1 MPSYITIFNACI
13 PVFVVIAAGYWLRKL
28 GVFSKNA
35 DKSLLGIVLN
45 LLFPAFIIH
54 HLLDN
59 VTLGSGALIAMAV
72 ITGGLTIIMGLSLA
86 YLAARSIRMEKNRQR
101 TFAVAAGLQNYGFIP
116 IPILLA
122 LFGKEVIPIQLMFST
137 GLEIVLWTAAV
148 MMLTGGKSGGW
159 KNLINTPLITTV
171 ACLVLNAVFNV
182 SSLPE
187 IISQPVSMLSSCAVP
202 ISLLLIGAIIRDLLQ
217 GSSVTSVADKGKLPE
232 IIMAISIRLLLLPA
246 LILLLTGLLPLPL
259 ELKRILVIQAAM
271 PAAVFPILLVR
282 RYGGDIATAVRTVT
296 VTMIISIFSIPPVI
310 VFGLWI
316 TNSGTP

>member
-13 PVFVVIAAGYWLRKL
+13 PVFAVIAAGWCLRSL
-28 GVFSKNA
+28 RILSRNA
-35 DKSLLGIVLN
+35 DQSLLNLVLN

-59 VTLGSGALIAMAV
+59 HSLGSGSIILAAAAI
-72 ITGGLTIIMGLSLA
+72 GGLSIIMGLGVA
-86 YLAARSIRMEKNRQR
+86 YLAARCIRMEKARRR

-122 LFGKEVIPIQLMFST
+122 LFGKEIIPIQLMFST

-159 KNLINTPLITTV
+159 KNLLNTPFITTI
-171 ACLVLNAVFNV
+171 ACLLL
-182 SSLPE
+182 SSIFSVHQLPE
-187 IISQPVSMLSSCAVP
+187 ILSRPISMLSACAVP
-202 ISLLLIGAIIRDLLQ
+202 VSLLLIGAIIRDLLRP
-217 GSSVTSVADKGKLPE
+217 STSPKTPKKRHFPE
-232 IIMAISIRLLLLPA
+232 IIMAISIRLIALPA
-246 LILLLTGLLPLPL
+246 LMLLLAGLAPLPL

-282 RYGGDIATAVRTVT
+282 RYGGDITTAVRVVM
-296 VTMIISIFSIPPVI
+296 VTMIVSLLSIPPVI

-316 TNSGTP
+316 TGSAGP